1 MARKKAPKAEPGE
14 ECCYDIGGHARLRL
28 RVEGLFVIN
37 EDEYEPDELTHE
49 FTTVI
54 PDNNVGKV
62 HNPDRVWSAGEA
74 LGHTLGQLARSL
86 REHFADWNDVSI
98 GFEREMREP
107 F

>member
-1 MARKKAPKAEPGE
+1 MARKKTELDDDDY
-14 ECCYDIGGHARLRL
+14 YDIGGYAKLRL
-28 RVEGLFVIN
+28 RVEGVFVTN
-37 EDEYEPDELTHE
+37 DDSYEADELTHE

-62 HNPDRVWSAGEA
+62 HNPDRVWSAAEA

-86 REHFADWNDVSI
+86 REHFADWDDVSK